1 MDKENLEKE
10 FVIGRE
16 GNQPFTIAE
25 TSKLV
30 SRKHC
35 VIKVKGDHYTI
46 RDLDSSHGTSVLD
59 VDTGEFQIVTAD
71 KEMEITPFSLV
82 CLAEDT
88 QEGCTFYPYTLV
100 HPDDY
105 RMAFDFMREKDGF
118 FDSELQ
124 KLEQR
129 ISMQKK
135 LVFALNLVVFLA
147 SFDYPLHMLSDIGVK
162 ILSPDTRMWMLRVV
176 PLASTG
182 FAAFYDAS
190 AAKNRIKEK
199 RNHFHYCPNPE
210 CSKILT
216 SKEVRR
222 GICKCMKKKSKK

>member
-1 MDKENLEKE
+1 MDKEDLEKE

-25 TSKLV
+25 TSKRV

-35 VIKVKGDHYTI
+35 VIKVKGDRYTI
-46 RDLDSSHGTSVLD
+46 RDLGSSHGTSVLD
-59 VDTGEFQIVTAD
+59 VDTGEFQIVSAD
-71 KEMEITPFSLV
+71 QEMEITPFSLV

-105 RMAFDFMREKDGF
+105 RMAFDFMREKDEF

-147 SFDYPLHMLSDIGVK
+147 SFEYPGVN
-162 ILSPDTRMWMLRVV
+162 ISQDTRMWMLRVV

-199 RNHFHYCPNPE
+199 RSHFHYCPNPE